1 MVRMFATSLTIAA
14 ALVFA
19 DVATPVPAEARVS
32 VNVNIGNGT
41 SLNFGRSISC
51 AQGARLIRNRG
62 FSNVIERDCRGRTFT
77 YDAWRRG
84 RLYHVSVRARDGLI
98 VDYFR
103 VGGGTGSRP
112 RGRVRPVP
120 PIGQL

>member
-1 MVRMFATSLTIAA
+1 MVRILATSLTIAA

-19 DVATPVPAEARVS
+19 DVATPVPANARV
-32 VNVNIGNGT
+32 
-41 SLNFGRSISC
+41 
-51 AQGARLIRNRG
+51 
-62 FSNVIERDCRGRTFT
+62 RDCRGRTFT
-77 YDAWRRG
+77 YVAWRRG

-112 RGRVRPVP
+112 RGHVRPVP

>member
-1 MVRMFATSLTIAA
+1 SGSNIRGAPPMVRMLATSLSLAA

-19 DVATPVPAEARVS
+19 DVVTSVPADAR
-32 VNVNIGNGT
+32 VNVNINIGTGT
-41 SLNFGRSISC
+41 SLNFGRNITC

-62 FSNVIERDCRGRTFT
+62 FSNVTQRNCGGRTFT

-84 RLYHVSVRARDGLI
+84 RQYRVSVRARDGVI

-103 VGGGTGSRP
+103 VGGGR
-112 RGRVRPVP
+112 R
-120 PIGQL
+120 

>member
-1 MVRMFATSLTIAA
+1 MVRMLATSLSIAA

-19 DVATPVPAEARVS
+19 DIAAPVPADARVS
-32 VNVNIGNGT
+32 VNVNIGTGS
-41 SLNFGRSISC
+41 SLNGGRSITC

-62 FSNVIERDCRGRTFT
+62 FNNVSQRSCRGRTFT

-84 RLYHVSVRARDGLI
+84 RLYSVSVRARDGRI

-103 VGGGTGSRP
+103 VGGGG
-112 RGRVRPVP
+112 GRR
-120 PIGQL
+120 